1 MILDQPVI
9 RGENPNHDEQ
19 GRFAESA
26 GAATQK
32 ADAATKK
39 AEESNTSKDHRDAK
53 KAHKE
58 AVEEH
63 DKAAEQARKDGD
75 TKKAGEHE
83 QKAAEHR
90 VKQREHRIAQTSRK
104 EREEIEKFKV
114 ERENACLTVL
124 NDGGDPF
131 TIELIGSVGSSPWS
145 DGGITEMEFRDAL
158 KQVPVGK
165 PINLNINSE
174 GGSVQEGL
182 GIYNAIKERSEQI
195 TCRITGY
202 AMSIASVFPLAAGK
216 VISPRSAIWM
226 MHKASSWSQGNADD
240 MRQAAKMLD
249 AHDETLVDIYAAETG
264 KSKAEIRSAMEA
276 VTWIKGSEAVA
287 FGLADEGDEEEVM
300 DAATYRP
307 LAQAFLDR
315 CKVPAAILNCIQA
328 AAPISISAA
337 HNGGQ
342 PKNATQ
348 TDIMN
353 KKTIVALLKKHGIEA
368 TETETEEQLQTKLD
382 SIPTAAANP
391 AVGAAA
397 TKTNADIIDI
407 RLQLLAQNRKRIT
420 DKVSAYIETFQITKA
435 EVALFVEAA
444 IKDEEGTLAILSAR
458 PVAEVG
464 GEPVGFNRVEG
475 GNSPVLDGYQGR
487 ATEMVVNLWKEH
499 KTPAARYEALKQDY
513 HRIVADAF
521 GRDRKAGVRNENTFA
536 AGITTNFL
544 IVGAITKLGPQVAA
558 LRAFSRDNSVDPFK
572 PLATG
577 VQKFNTTVQ
586 DGSDTLTDAT
596 DFSTGGDS
604 TLTGPT
610 IAVHQYTQTMHLTN
624 AQLNSGIRMAD
635 LIEAKLGSLK
645 SKIAQVVTAPITIGN
660 FGTLAGTTGAIL
672 PLVSAPEAF
681 GFSDLATLQ
690 GALKKSGIK
699 NVILD
704 GEYIARIANTPGFF
718 QAAGIVGGMEGAWK
732 AFGWDLIAL
741 LTEWSG
747 AAANVRGFACNPQA
761 IGVIAGLPL
770 NPVEGIPGNVIQT
783 GQAMLAGPDIA
794 IATYL
799 WMDANARTMRASYDL
814 MLGAAAVDTSAG
826 AIVKSA

>member
-1 MILDQPVI
+1 MSIKLNHFGPVMVLAPVA
-9 RGENPNHDEQ
+9 RG
-19 GRFAESA
+19 
-26 GAATQK
+26 
-32 ADAATKK
+32 
-39 AEESNTSKDHRDAK
+39 SNSLRVLA
-53 KAHKE
+53 
-58 AVEEH
+58 
-63 DKAAEQARKDGD
+63 
-75 TKKAGEHE
+75 AGETHE
-83 QKAAEHR
+83 
-90 VKQREHRIAQTSRK
+90 
-104 EREEIEKFKV
+104 
-114 ERENACLTVL
+114 
-124 NDGGDPF
+124 
-131 TIELIGSVGSSPWS
+131 IELIGTIGKSYWDDS
-145 DGGITEMEFRDAL
+145 GITEKEFRDAL
-158 KQVPVGK
+158 KTVPVGK
-165 PINLNINSE
+165 PITLKVNSE

-264 KSKAEIRSAMEA
+264 KSKAAIRSAMEA
-276 VTWIKGSEAVA
+276 VTWIKGADAVQ
-287 FGLADEGDEEEVM
+287 FGLADEGDEEEVV
-300 DAATYRP
+300 DATTYRP
-307 LAQAFLDR
+307 LAKAFLDR

-328 AAPISISAA
+328 QAAAPPLSISAA

-342 PKNATQ
+342 PKNTTQ

-353 KKTIVALLKKHGIEA
+353 KKTIVALLKKHGIDA
-368 TETETEEQLQTKLD
+368 SETETEDQLQTKLD

-391 AVGAAA
+391 ALGAAA
-397 TKTNADIIDI
+397 GKTNADIIDI

-435 EVALFVEAA
+435 EVPLFVEAA
-444 IKDEEGTLAILSAR
+444 IKDEEGTLAILAAR

-645 SKIAQVVTAPITIGN
+645 SKIAQVVTAPITIAN

-783 GQAMLAGPDIA
+783 GQALLAGPDIA